1 MNNAKYYTLNKT
13 QRKEGGN
20 LKQNFQETKIVKM
33 IQVTDPGEKNNVW
46 INYKPVKS
54 IENN

>member
-13 QRKEGGN
+13 QRKEGGH
-20 LKQNFQETKIVKM
+20 LKQNVQETKIVKM
-33 IQVTDPGEKNNVW
+33 IQVTDSGEKNSVW